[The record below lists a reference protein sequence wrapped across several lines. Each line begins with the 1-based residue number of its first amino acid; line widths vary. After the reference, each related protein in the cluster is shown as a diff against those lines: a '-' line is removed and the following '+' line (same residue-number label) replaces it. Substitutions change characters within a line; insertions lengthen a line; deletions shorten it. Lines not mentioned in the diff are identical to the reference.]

1 MGDIL
6 IQSTLFG
13 LAAAVYALLAGH
25 FWRTRWQAEP
35 VAAGAPVASVQPWER
50 AGIAAALMLH
60 LAALYGSMFD
70 DGRMVFSF
78 ALALSLVLWLATG
91 LLWAEN
97 FKTRLESLQ
106 PFILI
111 CATLGA
117 IAPLMLPRTHAVG
130 AADLESFH
138 FHLLAAMAAYG
149 LFTVAAVQALFM
161 RIAERRLHA
170 HTLSRGISRL
180 PPLLAMERLLFRTV
194 AVAFGLLTIALISG
208 ALYSTEVHGT
218 ALRADHK
225 TIFGVVSWL
234 LFAGLLI
241 GRHRFGWRGKLA
253 TRWLL
258 AGFAVLVLAYL
269 GTRFVVEI
277 LLGR

>member
-6 IQSTLFG
+6 IQTTLFG
-13 LAAAVYALLAGH
+13 LAATVYALLAGH
-25 FWRTRWQAEP
+25 FWRTRWQVAGP
-35 VAAGAPVASVQPWER
+35 TAAGQPASLQPWER
-50 AGIAAALMLH
+50 TAIGAALLVH
-60 LAALYGSMFD
+60 LVALQGAIFFD
-70 DGRMVFSF
+70 GHMVFSF

-106 PFILI
+106 PVILA
-111 CATLGA
+111 CAALGA
-117 IAPLMLPRTHAVG
+117 VAPLMLPRTHDVG
-130 AADLESFH
+130 AADVESFR

-161 RIAERRLHA
+161 RVAEKRLHE
-170 HTLSRGISRL
+170 HTLSQGISRL
-180 PPLLAMERLLFRTV
+180 PPILAMERLLFRTV
-194 AVAFGLLTIALISG
+194 AAAFGLLSIALISG
-208 ALYSTEVHGT
+208 AIYSAEVHGT
-218 ALRADHK
+218 AFRADHK
-225 TIFGVVSWL
+225 TIFGFLSWL
-234 LFAGLLI
+234 LFAGLLV
-241 GRHRFGWRGKLA
+241 GRHRFGWRGKMA

-258 AGFAVLVLAYL
+258 AGFLVLVLAYL